1 MENINILM
9 TRIDERLLHGQ
20 GQLWL
25 RYLSANTVLIVND
38 EVSTDP
44 IAQGLMKMIVSKDIA
59 IRFFSVQKTIDIIS
73 KASPNQKIFII
84 VKNPQDALKLV
95 EGGVP
100 IRHINIGNIHKT
112 DDKEMITNTIY
123 LSQDDKNCI
132 KKLSEKYM
140 VEFDTRTTPSG
151 DGGSLEVDI
160 RKYI

>member
-1 MENINILM
+1 
-9 TRIDERLLHGQ
+9 
-20 GQLWL
+20 
-25 RYLSANTVLIVND
+25 
-38 EVSTDP
+38 
-44 IAQGLMKMIVSKDIA
+44 MIVSKDIA

-132 KKLSEKYM
+132 KKLSEEYM

>member
-44 IAQGLMKMIVSKDIA
+44 IAQGLMKMIISKDIA